1 MGSKGSAAPPPVAT
15 QSSGMDPAIMEMMM
29 GMMARTSALNDQAM
43 MQQPQQLPPPEVVK
57 AAPVDWKSQ
66 MEDLGKKA
74 KYDAEGEDR
83 KGRLST
89 IHSSLTDDDEDTEM
103 NQSLLGTE

>member
-1 MGSKGSAAPPPVAT
+1 
-15 QSSGMDPAIMEMMM
+15 MDPAMMEMMM
-29 GMMARTSALNDQAM
+29 GFMSSVAQGAQPGSGGNAM
-43 MQQPQQLPPPEVVK
+43 PEQLPPPEVVK
-57 AAPVDWKSQ
+57 AAPVDWKKQ

-74 KYDAEGEDR
+74 KYDVEGEDR